1 MQTVVCSLDSDD
13 FGPLLFVIFNFHD
26 ISRDLTISL
35 RLDDDLQLRYISLPD
50 YSTYYIRIIC
60 VRW

>member
-1 MQTVVCSLDSDD
+1 MISD
-13 FGPLLFVIFNFHD
+13 PLLFVILDFYD

-50 YSTYYIRIIC
+50 YSTYYIRIMC